1 MEDCMLPQK
10 IRIEPSTS
18 SPLLGTGWLPPM
30 PDLRDY
36 TAETPA
42 IVDMVKKLKFKS
54 GAKSSKSAIPTSVD
68 LREWCSPIEHQG
80 AIGACTAHAVLGVVE
95 YFQRRAYGEHIDGS
109 RRFVYKTTRNL
120 MGVTGDTGGWL
131 RNAMG
136 ALAVCGVPHEKYWE
150 YTDADP
156 EYDEEPSAFVYA
168 VADNFEALKYFCHDP
183 LGANIKR
190 DEALK
195 SVKKFLAA
203 GVPSMFG
210 FYGFPSFGSGK
221 EKGDIPFPGKSE
233 KAEWGHAIVAVGYDD
248 KKEVTNTTG
257 TSTKKGAL
265 LIRNSWGEE
274 WGSEGYG
281 WLPYE
286 YVLQG
291 LAVDFWS
298 LLSMEWVDTRQFGF

>member
-1 MEDCMLPQK
+1 MLPKK
-10 IRIEPSTS
+10 IRIGS
-18 SPLLGTGWLPPM
+18 SASSSLLGTGWLPPL

-36 TAETPA
+36 TVETPV
-42 IVDMVKKLKFKS
+42 IVDMVKKLKLKF
-54 GAKSSKSAIPTSVD
+54 GAKSSKSGIPASAD
-68 LREWCSPIEHQG
+68 LRKWCSPVEHQG

-95 YFQRRAYGEHIDGS
+95 YFQKRAYDEHIDGS

-136 ALAVCGVPHEKYWE
+136 SLALCGVPHEKYWE

-156 EYDEEPSAFVYA
+156 EYDEEPPAFVYA

-183 LGANIKR
+183 LGAGISGE
-190 DEALK
+190 DVLA
-195 SVKKFLAA
+195 SVKKFLAG

-210 FYGFPSFGSGK
+210 FYGFPSFDSGAQ
-221 EKGDIPFPGKSE
+221 KGDIPFPCRSE

-248 KKEVTNTTG
+248 KKEITNTTCAS
-257 TSTKKGAL
+257 STRGAL
-265 LIRNSWGEE
+265 LIRNSWGTE
-274 WGSEGYG
+274 WGDAGYG
-281 WLPYE
+281 WLPYD

-298 LLSMEWVDTRQFGF
+298 LMSMEWIDTRQFGL